1 MAETVREFF
10 ETLPSRVDESK
21 AAGITN
27 SYLFDVAGAGQW
39 LVDVQ
44 DGKVNVTEG
53 GGDADTTI
61 STSEDNFMGI
71 VRGEQNPMTAYMS
84 GKLKVRGDI
93 QAAMKL
99 QKLF

>member
-10 ETLPSRVDESK
+10 ETLESRVDQSK
-21 AAGITN
+21 TAGITN
-27 SYLFDVAGAGQW
+27 SYLFDVQGAGRW
-39 LVDVQ
+39 VVDVD
-44 DGKVNVTEG
+44 DGRVAVTEG
-53 GGDADTTI
+53 GEDADVTI
-61 STSEDNFMGI
+61 STSEENFMRI

-84 GKLKVRGDI
+84 GKLKVRGDM